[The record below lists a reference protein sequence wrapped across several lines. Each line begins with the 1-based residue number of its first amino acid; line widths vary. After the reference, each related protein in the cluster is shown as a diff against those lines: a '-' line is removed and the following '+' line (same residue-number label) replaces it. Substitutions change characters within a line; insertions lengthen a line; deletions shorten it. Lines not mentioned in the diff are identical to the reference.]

1 MVRMDT
7 RGFRSTLE
15 THGIDREV
23 SDAIVDLVEDSREP
37 FVTNEKLELEFTK
50 HRSEIREEMSD
61 LKVELR
67 GEMAELRTELR
78 GEMAELRTELR
89 GEMVELRTD
98 LRADLSGE
106 MEQLR
111 SDSKDDRAQTKL
123 QIAQLRTEF
132 AEHRLDT
139 TRLVLGS
146 SGALGVLVIMLRFL
160 PA

>member
-7 RGFRSTLE
+7 RAFRSTLE

-37 FVTNEKLELEFTK
+37 FVTHQKLELEFTK
-50 HRSEIREEMSD
+50 HRSEIREELSD
-61 LKVELR
+61 LKTDLR
-67 GEMAELRTELR
+67 GEM
-78 GEMAELRTELR
+78 GE
-89 GEMVELRTD
+89 

-106 MEQLR
+106 MGELR
-111 SDSKDDRAQTKL
+111 ADLRGDMGGLQSESKDGWMDLKL
-123 QIAQLRTEF
+123 QFAQLRTEF
-132 AEHRLDT
+132 AEHRLHT